1 MPATSRIRN
10 PQTLAL
16 LGQQLRRTRQA
27 AGLSQSRVSKMRQA
41 TVSKIENGLDV
52 NLDTFISCAAAL
64 GLELVLVTPGEAS
77 IIRQQQDPNRQ
88 PQRFS
93 PPGPPAL
100 DLLEEL
106 DFLRDP
112 E

>member
-1 MPATSRIRN
+1 
-10 PQTLAL
+10 
-16 LGQQLRRTRQA
+16 
-27 AGLSQSRVSKMRQA
+27 MRQA
-41 TVSKIENGLDV
+41 TVSKIENGHDV

-64 GLELVLVTPGEAS
+64 GLELVLVSPGQAS
-77 IIRQQQDPNRQ
+77 IIRQQQDPDRQ
-88 PQRFS
+88 PRRLT
-93 PPGPPAL
+93 PADPVAL

>member
-1 MPATSRIRN
+1 M
-10 PQTLAL
+10 
-16 LGQQLRRTRQA
+16 
-27 AGLSQSRVSKMRQA
+27 
-41 TVSKIENGLDV
+41 

-77 IIRQQQDPNRQ
+77 IIRQQQDPHRQ

-93 PPGPPAL
+93 PPSPQAL